1 MKNQKQ
7 EKIKAALEQIEEG
20 LAAID
25 TDKDWLQFLTF
36 QSRFYSYSIG
46 NTMLIYR
53 QNPQASFVKG
63 YRAWNDL
70 ARYVKKGSKGIAI
83 LAPCVRKAKAEDDIV
98 DRLNCKNDA
107 DEKDKK
113 VVAGF
118 RIAYVYDIA
127 DTAGSDEFLPVL
139 VKGMAG
145 NSDRERDI
153 YEKLRDV
160 ISQEH
165 LVLEVIG
172 MASKGA
178 YNLETGFISINVD
191 YDYLQR
197 IETLLHEY
205 AHAVDFTMNP
215 GEDIKKNVRELVAE
229 SVAFVVM
236 QYMGFDTSS
245 YSIGYIKSWMKDAEE
260 LKTVAA
266 TVQKIAYRII
276 DKLLEAMDEV
286 ERQEESTKENTY
298 D

>member
-1 MKNQKQ
+1 MKQ

-20 LAAID
+20 IAAID
-25 TDKDWLQFLTF
+25 TDTDWLQFLAF
-36 QSRFYSYSIG
+36 QSKFYNYSVG

-53 QNPQASFVKG
+53 QNPNASFVKG
-63 YRAWNDL
+63 YRAWNEL
-70 ARYVKKGSKGIAI
+70 GRYVKKGSKGIAI
-83 LAPCVRKAKAEDDIV
+83 LAPCVRKAKDEDDLA
-98 DRLNCKNDA
+98 DRAVCKSDA
-107 DEKDKK
+107 AEKDKK
-113 VVAGF
+113 TIAGF

-139 VKGMAG
+139 VKGLVR

-165 LVLEVIG
+165 LVLEVTG

-178 YNLETGFISINVD
+178 YNIETGIISINTD

-197 IETLLHEY
+197 IKTLLHEY
-205 AHAVDFTMNP
+205 THAVDFTMNP
-215 GEDIKKNVRELVAE
+215 GEDIKENIRELTAE

-236 QYMGFDTSS
+236 QYMRFDTSA

-266 TVQKIAYRII
+266 TIQKIVSRII
-276 DKLLEAMDEV
+276 DKLSEAMDEM
-286 ERQEESTKENTY
+286 ESQEELAKEDVY

>member
-1 MKNQKQ
+1 MKQ
-7 EKIKAALEQIEEG
+7 EKIKAAFEQIEEG
-20 LAAID
+20 LAAIN
-25 TDKDWLQFLTF
+25 TDKDWLQFLGF

-46 NTMLIYR
+46 NTMLIYK
-53 QNPQASFVKG
+53 QNPDASFVKG

-70 ARYVKKGSKGIAI
+70 GRYVKKGSKGIAI
-83 LAPCVRKAKAEDDIV
+83 LAPCVRNTKAENDV
-98 DRLNCKNDA
+98 ADRLNCKNDA

-113 VVAGF
+113 VVTGF

-127 DTAGSDEFLPVL
+127 DTDGSDEFLPVL
-139 VKGMAG
+139 VKGVSG

-153 YEKLRDV
+153 YEKLRDIV
-160 ISQEH
+160 SQEH
-165 LVLEVIG
+165 LVLEVSG
-172 MASKGA
+172 TVPKGS
-178 YNLETGFISINVD
+178 YNIETGIISINTD

-197 IETLLHEY
+197 IKTLLHEY

-215 GEDIKKNVRELVAE
+215 GEDIKKNVREMVAE

-236 QYMGFDTSS
+236 QYMRFDTSA

-260 LKTVAA
+260 LKNVAA
-266 TVQKIAYRII
+266 TVQKIASNII

-286 ERQEESTKENTY
+286 ESQEELTKEDVY

>member
-1 MKNQKQ
+1 MNQ
-7 EKIKAALEQIEEG
+7 EKIKAAFEQIEEG
-20 LAAID
+20 IAAID
-25 TDKDWLQFLTF
+25 TDTDWLQFLAF
-36 QSRFYSYSIG
+36 QSKFYNYSVG

-53 QNPQASFVKG
+53 QNPNASFVKG

-83 LAPCVRKAKAEDDIV
+83 LAPCVRKAKDDDKLA
-98 DRLNCKNDA
+98 DRTVCKRDTE
-107 DEKDKK
+107 EKDKK

-139 VKGMAG
+139 VKGLAG
-145 NSDRERDI
+145 NSDRERVI

-165 LVLEVIG
+165 LVVEVSG
-172 MASKGA
+172 TVPKGL
-178 YNLETGFISINVD
+178 YNIETGFISINVD
-191 YDYLQR
+191 YDYVQR
-197 IETLLHEY
+197 IKTLLHEY

-215 GEDIKKNVRELVAE
+215 GEDIKKNIRELVAE

-236 QYMGFDTSS
+236 QYMEFDTSS
-245 YSIGYIKSWMKDAEE
+245 YSIGYIKSWLKDAEE
-260 LKTVAA
+260 LKNVAT
-266 TVQKIAYRII
+266 TVQKIACRII
-276 DKLLEAMDEV
+276 DKV
-286 ERQEESTKENTY
+286 ESQEELMKEDTY

>member
-1 MKNQKQ
+1 MKQ
-7 EKIKAALEQIEEG
+7 EKIKAAFEQIEEG
-20 LAAID
+20 LAAIN
-25 TDKDWLQFLTF
+25 TDKDWLQFLAF
-36 QSRFYSYSIG
+36 QSKFYNYSVG

-53 QNPQASFVKG
+53 QNPNASFVRG

-70 ARYVKKGSKGIAI
+70 GRYVKKGSKGIAI
-83 LAPCVRKAKAEDDIV
+83 LAPCVRKAKEEDDV
-98 DRLNCKNDA
+98 ADRADFKNDA

-113 VVAGF
+113 VIAGF

-127 DTAGSDEFLPVL
+127 DTDGSDEFLPVL
-139 VKGMAG
+139 VKGMSG

-165 LVLEVIG
+165 LVLEVTG

-178 YNLETGFISINVD
+178 YNIETGFISINVD
-191 YDYLQR
+191 YDCVQR
-197 IETLLHEY
+197 IKTLLHEY

-215 GEDIKKNVRELVAE
+215 EEDIKKNVRELVAE

-236 QYMGFDTSS
+236 QYLGFDTSS

-260 LKTVAA
+260 LKTVAV
-266 TVQKIAYRII
+266 TVQKIACRII
-276 DKLLEAMDEV
+276 DKMES
-286 ERQEESTKENTY
+286 QEESMKEDVY